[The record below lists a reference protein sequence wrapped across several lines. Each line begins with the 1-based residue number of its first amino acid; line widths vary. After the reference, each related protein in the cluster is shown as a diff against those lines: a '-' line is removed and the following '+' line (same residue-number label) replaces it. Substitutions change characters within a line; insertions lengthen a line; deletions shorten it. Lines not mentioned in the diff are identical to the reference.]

1 MILRMIIVAVVVVL
15 VVISGGI
22 VRLVQHSLPRRV
34 FDLVLAGIGF

>member
-1 MILRMIIVAVVVVL
+1 MILRMIIVAVVVV
-15 VVISGGI
+15 VISGWI